1 MIKQFLPGFLLLS
14 SMLSLTCCSGTRD
27 TRVPGVVS
35 VDAGDVSVVECRPV
49 NVNCGGEYDGV
60 IRPHRMV
67 DVSSR
72 AEGVLQHRLF
82 DEGAEIVKGQPLF
95 QIEAKV
101 YRAKVDE
108 ARANV
113 EKARAIALKA
123 KRDLDRIRPLYEANA
138 ASRLDL
144 DNAVAAYEGAKA
156 DVEISEAHLA
166 LARVALDDTRI
177 LAPITGFISRSNVDE
192 GAYVSPGS
200 GALATMLNVDTVN
213 VEFSLTAA
221 EYARSRTR
229 GYCFDALCTNP
240 DHERVYHVLVTNAD
254 GTPYP
259 VEGVVDFA
267 AHRAD
272 ASTGKVIIRAKVP
285 NMPHTLMPGAPT
297 RVKVLGSTMRTILAL
312 PVDAVHSDGDGRYV
326 MVRTGDDTFVRRPVS
341 IVPLSPDSV
350 IIDSGVEAGEWV
362 ALGMTYQPNDR

>member
-1 MIKQFLPGFLLLS
+1 MRYIITAMTTAAAVGLPACG
-14 SMLSLTCCSGTRD
+14 SG
-27 TRVPGVVS
+27 GVS
-35 VDAGDVSVVECRPV
+35 PAASHDVEVVECRPV
-49 NVNCGGEYDGV
+49 TVNCGGEYDGV
-60 IRPHRMV
+60 IRPHRMI

-95 QIEAKV
+95 QIDDKV

-113 EKARAIALKA
+113 EKARANELKA

-144 DNAVAAYEGAKA
+144 DNAVAAYEGARA
-156 DVEISEAHLA
+156 DVEISRAHLA

-177 LAPITGFISRSNVDE
+177 LAPMTGFISRSNVDE

-272 ASTGKVIIRAKVP
+272 ATTGKIIIRAKVP

-297 RVKVLGSTMRTILAL
+297 RVRVLGESSRTILAL
-312 PVDAVHSDGDGRYV
+312 PRESVVGEGDARYV
-326 MVRTGDDTFVRRPVS
+326 MVRSDDGRFVRRPVS
-341 IVPLSPDSV
+341 VVPLSPDSV
-350 IIDSGVEAGEWV
+350 IVDSGVSAGEYV
-362 ALGMTYQPNDR
+362 AIGMVTDAKDR